1 MVHHERRHFWPAI
14 AHTTSFAFVPPSL
27 FTFWTFFS
35 KGSFLF
41 SPLFLPSWNLFEAT
55 HENSMQ
61 TIDAHA
67 MLDALALFDAPAV
80 VEVPAGIVA
89 ARRAPPILPRDMQ
102 SLVELTLRHNQPL
115 TSPPPAPMLQTS
127 PTTTPYF
134 AAPLSQFFADAAI
147 ARTLC
152 FSSPAAPPTP
162 TSDLRAPL
170 DLRAHG
176 GAALIRAFQSAGA
189 GRQPRREELS
199 PLYQLAGGVAPWGN
213 QRASSHRRRPCRRG
227 LPRRTHP

>member
-1 MVHHERRHFWPAI
+1 
-14 AHTTSFAFVPPSL
+14 
-27 FTFWTFFS
+27 
-35 KGSFLF
+35 
-41 SPLFLPSWNLFEAT
+41 
-55 HENSMQ
+55 MQ

-115 TSPPPAPMLQTS
+115 TSP
-127 PTTTPYF
+127 
-134 AAPLSQFFADAAI
+134 
-147 ARTLC
+147 
-152 FSSPAAPPTP
+152 
-162 TSDLRAPL
+162 
-170 DLRAHG
+170 
-176 GAALIRAFQSAGA
+176 
-189 GRQPRREELS
+189 RREELS